1 MKSPA
6 AELVIMGNN
15 ITALA
20 LVRGARRHN
29 IRPVLFDCEA
39 GIAFKSCLADK
50 VLCPTG
56 ADTVI
61 MDRLTLLGSGGKAFL
76 IAVSDDW
83 IRFVIRNREELER
96 HFKCILHAQNEVLLT
111 CLNKDTFSLFCLQ
124 HELSAPRYYDL
135 SDSTRLADIEYP
147 VIMRP
152 SGSSIVLE
160 ESIPKAVH
168 IDDEPGLNSW
178 RETFRLAGVPYVVTE
193 SLLHHQLRKYS
204 VAIARSGKTMVSY
217 VAEQFRPQPKECGV
231 GAYVELSP
239 NQEVEALA
247 RRVAELLDYY
257 GMGEMEILYSQ
268 DAGRYYLIEFN
279 VRPWLQ
285 YSLAE
290 SSNHCLLKFLIDAD
304 AYQRDTELKTGKSW
318 LSLENDLHLCFSRS
332 IGYLWHGR
340 IGWREYLHSL
350 LRLHSPALFS
360 WKDPWPALYSMGCF
374 LFRVLRRPFRKS
386 GLRQGPRLATAQGG
400 AACSKRKEQ

>member
-1 MKSPA
+1 MESPA

-20 LVRGARRHN
+20 IVRGARRHN

-39 GIAFKSCLADK
+39 GIAFKSRLACK
-50 VLCPTG
+50 VLCPVG
-56 ADTVI
+56 DDTVI
-61 MDRLTLLGSGGKAFL
+61 MDELRLLGAGKKAFL

-83 IRFVIRNREELER
+83 IRFIIRNREELER
-96 HFKCILHAQNEVLLT
+96 HFKCILHAKNEVLLT
-111 CLNKDTFSLFCLQ
+111 CLDKDAFSRFCLQ

-135 SDSTRLADIEYP
+135 SDSTRLADIGYP

-152 SGSSIVLE
+152 SGVSFALREGV
-160 ESIPKAVH
+160 PKAVH
-168 IDDEPGLNSW
+168 VDDEPGLNSW
-178 RETFRLAGVPYVVTE
+178 REKFRLAGVPCVVTE
-193 SLLHHQLRKYS
+193 SLLRHQLRKYS

-217 VAEQFRPQPKECGV
+217 VAEQLRPQPKECGC

-239 NQEVEALA
+239 NLEVEALA
-247 RRVAELLDYY
+247 RRVAELLDYF

-279 VRPWLQ
+279 ARPWLQ

-290 SSNHCLLKFLIDAD
+290 SSNHCLLKFLVDAD
-304 AYQRDTELKTGKSW
+304 AYQRDIELKTGRSW
-318 LSLENDLHLCFSRS
+318 LCLVDDLHVCFSRS

-350 LRLHSPALFS
+350 LRANSPAVFS

-374 LFRVLRRPFRKS
+374 LSSILRNQLRKS
-386 GLRQGPRLATAQGG
+386 GLRY
-400 AACSKRKEQ
+400 